1 MLSVRE
7 QRRDPVRRPAPGI
20 QRWSFSAMAMDVVLA
35 GPLSAGTRSFAAAA
49 RAVEEVFREADARF
63 SRFRPDSELS
73 RVNVAAGRWQ
83 AVSAMFA
90 EVLRRSLDAA
100 RATEGLFDPTVLP
113 ALIAAGYDRDYDEL
127 LAHPAATSARPAR
140 TAAGGTTWSST
151 AGCCSCRKGPRSTS
165 AGSPRAGPSTGR
177 SNGRPAFGGRW
188 SMPGATSRSPG
199 GRPGRSRSR
208 WRTRGN
214 PPPGSPE
221 LGLDGGALAT
231 SSVVGRSWAP
241 GQHHLIDPRTW
252 RPARTPVVQSTVWA
266 PTCVEAEVLAKWS
279 LLRGPRSLREVPGIL
294 VLDDGTIAT
303 SMPGAEVGTSC

>member
-90 EVLRRSLDAA
+90 ELLRRSLDAA

-127 LAHPAATSARPAR
+127 LRKRPRPPFAARAAARWHDVQLDGRMLFLPEG
-140 TAAGGTTWSST
+140 AALD
-151 AGCCSCRKGPRSTS
+151 
-165 AGSPRAGPSTGR
+165 
-177 SNGRPAFGGRW
+177 FGGIAKGWAVDRAIERTSGLRW
-188 SMPGATSRSPG
+188 SMVDAGGDLAIA
-199 GRPGRSRSR
+199 GRPPRPVPITVADP
-208 WRTRGN
+208 WE
-214 PPPGSPE
+214 PAAE
-221 LGLDGGALAT
+221 LAQLGLDGGALAT

-279 LLRGPRSLREVPGIL
+279 LLRGPRSLREVPGIM